1 MKVNSFLTRAFATVK
16 QQQQQQQ
23 QQKQK
28 TIWLLFY
35 GWISTG

>member
-23 QQKQK
+23 KQK

-35 GWISTG
+35 G